1 MRPRSIASVLDS
13 AAELERFMPLVDRLI
28 TLRAAVRAVMPR
40 ELAACASVVA
50 LKHDAVSLLA
60 DNAAVAA
67 KLRMLEP
74 TLLRACQRVV
84 PQVTTIRVRVGA
96 VADTA
101 GGRRE
106 KRARLDPAPA
116 AALAALADAL
126 PASPLQQAVASL
138 SRKGGR

>member
-1 MRPRSIASVLDS
+1 
-13 AAELERFMPLVDRLI
+13 
-28 TLRAAVRAVMPR
+28 
-40 ELAACASVVA
+40 
-50 LKHDAVSLLA
+50 
-60 DNAAVAA
+60 
-67 KLRMLEP
+67 MLEP